1 MITKP
6 SIDQLTAIAENKYV
20 LCIAISKRAKELN
33 VLQANDELST
43 DIKTISYAAEEL
55 AEGKTKI
62 VNED

>member
-6 SIDQLTAIAENKYV
+6 SIDQLTAIAKNKYV

-43 DIKTISYAAEEL
+43 DIKTISL
-55 AEGKTKI
+55 SLI
-62 VNED
+62 HI

>member
-6 SIDQLTAIAENKYV
+6 SIDQLTAIAKNKYV

-43 DIKTISYAAEEL
+43 DIKTISMRQRNWRKARQR
-55 AEGKTKI
+55 
-62 VNED
+62 